1 MVKIRSV
8 DWSCRSEC
16 AKVKRNARNASAI
29 GIRTIAMG
37 KSRLAGVPVME
48 EDNEFAAVQ
57 MQEDGDIL
65 ATG

>member
-1 MVKIRSV
+1 
-8 DWSCRSEC
+8 
-16 AKVKRNARNASAI
+16 
-29 GIRTIAMG
+29 MG
-37 KSRLAGVPVME
+37 KSRLAGVPVTE